1 MIDASGPVGFD
12 GFVTAAVGT
21 GGDIAASIFGISMV
35 TNAGLTSGTG
45 GGRPTNATSAMI
57 ESLRDQGRSL
67 RPLLAWYGDMEL
79 APHLWHF
86 AGLGRVKVVV
96 EFHPPVTID
105 QFGSRKALADHCR
118 QAIGRGVAE
127 AIAGR
132 PQA

>member
-1 MIDASGPVGFD
+1 MQPISIAYAELNGFP
-12 GFVTAAVGT
+12 
-21 GGDIAASIFGISMV
+21 
-35 TNAGLTSGTG
+35 L
-45 GGRPTNATSAMI
+45 
-57 ESLRDQGRSL
+57 GRSL

-96 EFHPPVTID
+96 EFHPPVNID

-118 QAIGRGVAE
+118 EAIARGMAE

-132 PQA
+132 TQ